1 MHTTETTE
9 ARPVGRRFH
18 PITTARYRLPVAL
31 AAGAVAGVIVG
42 LRFSVAFGV
51 LSGWLVSALF
61 INVWTWAT
69 IWRLDE
75 AGTRAHVAQDDPGRR
90 IGGAMS
96 LLCSV
101 ASLGAI
107 GYLLVQRQP
116 TPALVIVTAALCVA
130 AVALSWITVHTV
142 FTVRYAHL
150 YYEDPEGGI
159 DFNQDAPPQYSDFA
173 YFAFTIGM
181 SYAVSDTNVGQ
192 TGIRRLAMQQALLSY
207 LLGVVVIG
215 ATINLLVSLPG

>member
-1 MHTTETTE
+1 MQTTEG
-9 ARPVGRRFH
+9 PLLRRRSH
-18 PITTARYRLPVAL
+18 PLTAARYRLPLAL
-31 AAGAVAGVIVG
+31 AAGLAASAIVALGGFGAAI
-42 LRFSVAFGV
+42 GV
-51 LSGWLVSALF
+51 LSGWLVSALVV
-61 INVWTWAT
+61 NVWIWAT

-75 AGTRAHVAQDDPGRR
+75 AGTRAHVAEDDPGRR
-90 IGGAMS
+90 LGEVIS
-96 LLCSV
+96 VVCSV

-107 GYLLVQRQP
+107 GNLLLHRAP
-116 TPALVIVTAALCVA
+116 TVGLEVIQAALCVA
-130 AVALSWITVHTV
+130 SVFAAWGTVHTV

-159 DFNQDAPPQYSDFA
+159 DFNQETHPRYTDFA
-173 YFAFTIGM
+173 YFAFTVGM

-192 TGIRRLAMQQALLSY
+192 SAIRRLVLQQALLSY